1 MKHARRSRG
10 EALFFWL
17 ILAPAL
23 ALLIWLTVYPM
34 ITVFLTSFQNYNY
47 ITGRK
52 NWAGIANYINILKD
66 GLFQDSFRNTLVYCL
81 SATAIEVVL
90 GTVLALVFY
99 GDFRGKSTFTI
110 LLIMP
115 MMLSTMVV
123 SSVWKTLYHYDI
135 GLLNTILASIGL
147 PRVGWLTDSKMALWS
162 IVIVDIWQ
170 WTPFAFIVMQA
181 GLASIPQQIFEAAI
195 VDGAT
200 YYQRLFRVTLP
211 ILRDQILLLCLLRT
225 IDTFKVFS
233 KVFALTRGGPG
244 NATETTSFFIYRE
257 AFQYFKLGRSSAASV
272 ITLLVVAVMSFFYLR
287 KMLYSKEA

>member
-52 NWAGIANYINILKD
+52 SWAGIANYINILKD

-135 GLLNTILASIGL
+135 GLLNMILASIGL

>member
-1 MKHARRSRG
+1 MKHARRSRR

-17 ILAPAL
+17 ILTPAL
-23 ALLIWLTVYPM
+23 ALLIWLTLYPM

-47 ITGRK
+47 ITGRRS
-52 NWAGIANYINILKD
+52 WAGIANYINILKD

-181 GLASIPQQIFEAAI
+181 GLASIPQQIFEAAT

-200 YYQRLFRVTLP
+200 YYQRLVRVTLP

-287 KMLYSKEA
+287 KMLNSKEA

>member
-1 MKHARRSRG
+1 
-10 EALFFWL
+10 
-17 ILAPAL
+17 
-23 ALLIWLTVYPM
+23 
-34 ITVFLTSFQNYNY
+34 
-47 ITGRK
+47 
-52 NWAGIANYINILKD
+52 
-66 GLFQDSFRNTLVYCL
+66 
-81 SATAIEVVL
+81 
-90 GTVLALVFY
+90 
-99 GDFRGKSTFTI
+99 
-110 LLIMP
+110 
-115 MMLSTMVV
+115 
-123 SSVWKTLYHYDI
+123 
-135 GLLNTILASIGL
+135 
-147 PRVGWLTDSKMALWS
+147 MALWS

-195 VDGAT
+195 VDGAS

-287 KMLYSKEA
+287 KMLNSKEA

>member
-52 NWAGIANYINILKD
+52 SWAGIANYIDILKD

-81 SATAIEVVL
+81 SATAIEVIL

-135 GLLNTILASIGL
+135 GLLNTILVSIGL

>member
-135 GLLNTILASIGL
+135 GLLNMILASIGL

>member
-1 MKHARRSRG
+1 MNQARRSRG

-17 ILAPAL
+17 ILTPAL
-23 ALLIWLTVYPM
+23 ALLIWLTLYPM
-34 ITVFLTSFQNYNY
+34 ITVFLTSFQNYSY
-47 ITGRK
+47 ITGRRS
-52 NWAGIANYINILKD
+52 WAGIANYINILKD

-195 VDGAT
+195 VDGAS

-287 KMLYSKEA
+287 KMLNSKEA